1 MGGLYGVEF
10 TRIGYTGGKL
20 LHPSLRK
27 IGGFSLFSLVSCVDH
42 TEVVEVNYNP
52 KIIDFSSIL
61 KVFFD
66 NHDYSTYHSKRYASS
81 IFYTT
86 DDQRDEALFYVNNL
100 LVSNKKRKISCS
112 KEMFLLQLHL

>member
-20 LHPSLRK
+20 LHPSLRT
-27 IGGFSLFSLVSCVDH
+27 IGGFSLFSLFSCLDH

-86 DDQRDEALFYVNNL
+86 DDQRDEALFYINNL